1 MNEPAG
7 IVMMTAKEGREGDLL
22 DLLTRMAAAA
32 ASDDGT
38 EIYAVHQN
46 RQDPRR
52 FFLYELYRD
61 RDAFKVH
68 IASAAL
74 KELGAGLG
82 DLTDSVDILTGNLVA
97 GDRARRDG

>member
-7 IVMMTAKEGREGDLL
+7 NRDDDREEGREGDLL

-32 ASDDGT
+32 ARDDGT

-61 RDAFKVH
+61 R
-68 IASAAL
+68 
-74 KELGAGLG
+74 
-82 DLTDSVDILTGNLVA
+82 
-97 GDRARRDG
+97 